1 MMKCENI
8 PLGELLEGDEDVNS
22 NNPEITQHLE
32 SCTHCQG
39 SLARFAANAEQWNEA
54 VRWLSTGSDEDPL
67 VAESI
72 KAREL
77 WKSPIVWSDA
87 MIHSLLSTPRH
98 PEMLGRIGRYDVDR
112 LIGSGGMGV
121 VFKAHDIDLNR
132 PVAIKLLAPHLAN
145 SGVARKRFTRE
156 ARAAAAVV
164 DDHVVPIYNVETDD
178 EHSYLVMKYI
188 NGGSLQQRIDRDGPL
203 EVCEV
208 LRIGMQTAKGLA
220 AAHAQGLIHRDVKP
234 SNILLDEGVDRAL
247 LTDFGLAR
255 ATDDSSLTHSGFHP
269 GTPHY
274 MSPEQVRGEAIDAR
288 SDLFCLG
295 TTMYAMCT
303 GHPPFRADSTYTVLH
318 RVTHDEPRPIQESNP
333 QIPAWLCSFINKL
346 MSKRPE
352 ERFAE
357 AEEVADLLGK
367 CLAHVQQPMAVAFP
381 SELRSFNL
389 SFRMSRSRVYVGATL
404 MFCISLLSVLLFLQV
419 PEEPISGSSGQ
430 SGPAPTLIAGATGT
444 ASSRLPADEIGS
456 SPTIPPGAKA
466 FGGYVSAYISPSE
479 TQTADQIERKIFQA
493 RAIKALKD
501 AKIHLCKVTSPAKF
515 AEGGQIEIIRT
526 ISSNAEGRFA
536 GYIPPEFT
544 GLLERD
550 PSDPYLILV
559 VEAEGC
565 VGDSRGCPAEYWNN
579 DMDFG
584 LEPLEKVIK
593 GCISIDGKPIGSARI
608 RIISIERASPEELSA
623 LLKKARSVPINL
635 TETRKPLF
643 YEGTYALQLGLK
655 QSNHV
660 ESVQHAMS
668 DDQGR
673 FELRGS
679 GPNDLITLEIEGQE
693 VQKVWLRVLNR
704 DIDRV
709 YLPHVSGG
717 SGAYYGSNFT
727 YDHANDVIHDPA
739 LRENNKTTTEKAK

>member
-8 PLGELLEGDEDVNS
+8 PLGELLEGDEHVES

-39 SLARFAANAEQWNEA
+39 RLARFAANAEQWNEA
-54 VRWLSTGSDEDPL
+54 VRWLSIGSDEDPL

-87 MIHSLLSTPRH
+87 MIHALLSTPRH

-255 ATDDSSLTHSGFHP
+255 ATDDASLTHSGFHP

-318 RVTHDEPRPIQESNP
+318 RVTHDEPRPIQECNP
-333 QIPAWLCSFINKL
+333 QLPGWLCSIVTKL
-346 MSKRPE
+346 MSKRPDG
-352 ERFAE
+352 RFAS
-357 AEEVADLLGK
+357 AHEVADLLEK
-367 CLAHVQQPMAVAFP
+367 CLAHVQQPMAVTLPA
-381 SELRSFNL
+381 ELNSTHSF
-389 SFRMSRSRVYVGATL
+389 FQISRSRLFLGVTL
-404 MFCISLLSVLLFLQV
+404 MFSVSLIAILLMLQV
-419 PEEPISGSSGQ
+419 PKEPLSGSTVLPPS
-430 SGPAPTLIAGATGT
+430 PNAGTGILD
-444 ASSRLPADEIGS
+444 SEQPADEKGATK
-456 SPTIPPGAKA
+456 PIPPGARA
-466 FGGYVSAYISPSE
+466 FGGHVARYMPPGSTRTVDPSNGDLAFE
-479 TQTADQIERKIFQA
+479 A
-493 RAIKALKD
+493 RAIQNLDNAR
-501 AKIHLCKVTSPAKF
+501 IHLCKVTTAGKF
-515 AEGGQIEIIRT
+515 AERDKLEVIQT
-526 ISSNAEGRFA
+526 ISTNSEGRFE
-536 GYIPPEFT
+536 GFVPPEFT
-544 GLLERD
+544 SLFKRD
-550 PSDPYLILV
+550 PSDPYLALV

-565 VGDSRGCPAEYWNN
+565 VTKSWSALPEHWNN
-579 DMDFG
+579 EMNFG
-584 LEPLEKVIK
+584 LEPNEKIVK
-593 GCISIDGKPIGSARI
+593 GQILVTGNPAGSVNVTAIGVQRAYPDELDSFLKQERSNPIDVKEQRKQAFYGGPD
-608 RIISIERASPEELSA
+608 PEPSG
-623 LLKKARSVPINL
+623 LKKTNVFLSLEQRVTDN
-635 TETRKPLF
+635 
-643 YEGTYALQLGLK
+643 
-655 QSNHV
+655 
-660 ESVQHAMS
+660 
-668 DDQGR
+668 QGK
-673 FELRGS
+673 FELRGF
-679 GPNDLITLEIEGQE
+679 GPDDVLTLEIEGKGVE
-693 VQKVWLRVLNR
+693 KTWLRVINR
-704 DIDRV
+704 DIDGINLR
-709 YLPHVSGG
+709 HRSGYVET
-717 SGAYYGSNFT
+717 YYGCGFT
-727 YDHANDVIHDPA
+727 YDHTQVETDTG
-739 LRENNKTTTEKAK
+739 R